1 MTQTRECEENGF
13 HGLDLRVQPP
23 LVSGLHVQNNAHC
36 PTSIRKGPLI
46 KLIRGTKRGGKDAQ
60 DSEYYAPLF
69 CVFWSPIFTSQ
80 VNSDIGKPSS
90 CLVRRFVA
98 IYLAIEWA
106 SILEEALKIPSPD
119 YERSEESERFI
130 RQAVS
135 RQPSSKQ
142 EAQKAVFRKPTEN
155 AVSSST
161 SLRKIPSPID
171 AL

>member
-60 DSEYYAPLF
+60 DR
-69 CVFWSPIFTSQ
+69 
-80 VNSDIGKPSS
+80 KPSS